1 MTTIGDDNGHSE
13 DAPLPGQRNFFA
25 VSAVLF
31 TRTCVIPYAGL
42 MSIYIARHGQTDWNL
57 LGKWQSRT
65 DVPLNKTG
73 YRQAEKLRD
82 KLAEQGVRFNVAMTS
97 PLVRAVET
105 AKVLLEGSHVIAQD
119 NLALIEL
126 DMGDYEGRKEKDVRA
141 VLGDD
146 QYDQWRSTMMC
157 VPAPGGES
165 ITDVARRLQPVVTWL
180 SQQIG
185 SVLIVGHQYVNMA
198 LKAQLCDRFGRSDL
212 LEFKQANDEIDIWD
226 HQSRQSIGLIKLDE
240 F

>member
-1 MTTIGDDNGHSE
+1 M
-13 DAPLPGQRNFFA
+13 P
-25 VSAVLF
+25 
-31 TRTCVIPYAGL
+31 
-42 MSIYIARHGQTDWNL
+42 IYIARHGQTDWNL
-57 LGKWQSRT
+57 LEKWQSIT

-82 KLAEQGVRFNVAMTS
+82 KLAEQGVRFSAAMAS

-105 AKVLLEGSHVIAQD
+105 AKVLLQGSRVIAQA

-126 DMGDYEGRKEKDVRA
+126 DMGDYEGCKEKDVRDL
-141 VLGDD
+141 LGNEN
-146 QYDQWRSTMMC
+146 YDQWRSTMMR

-165 ITDVARRLQPVVTWL
+165 ITDVACRLQPVVTWL

-185 SVLIVGHQYVNMA
+185 NVLIVGHQYVNMA
-198 LKAQLCDRFGRSDL
+198 LKAKLCNRFDRIDL

-226 HQSRQSIGLIKLDE
+226 HQSHRSIGRIKLDNFDGE
-240 F
+240 HLRV

>member
-1 MTTIGDDNGHSE
+1 M
-13 DAPLPGQRNFFA
+13 P
-25 VSAVLF
+25 
-31 TRTCVIPYAGL
+31 
-42 MSIYIARHGQTDWNL
+42 IYIARHGQTDWNL
-57 LGKWQSRT
+57 LEKWQSTT

-82 KLAEQGVRFNVAMTS
+82 KLAEQGVRFSAAMAS

-105 AKVLLEGSHVIAQD
+105 AKVLLQGSRVIPQA

-126 DMGDYEGRKEKDVRA
+126 DMGDYEGCKEKDVRDL
-141 VLGDD
+141 LGNEN
-146 QYDQWRSTMMC
+146 YDQWRSTMMR

-165 ITDVARRLQPVVTWL
+165 ITDVACRLQPVVTWL

-185 SVLIVGHQYVNMA
+185 NVLIVGHQYVNMA
-198 LKAQLCDRFGRSDL
+198 LKAKLCNRFDSIDL

-226 HQSRQSIGLIKLDE
+226 HQSHRSIGRIKLDNFDGE
-240 F
+240 HLRV

>member
-1 MTTIGDDNGHSE
+1 M
-13 DAPLPGQRNFFA
+13 P
-25 VSAVLF
+25 
-31 TRTCVIPYAGL
+31 
-42 MSIYIARHGQTDWNL
+42 IYIARHGQTDWNL

-82 KLAEQGVRFNVAMTS
+82 KLAEQGVRFSAAMAS

-105 AKVLLEGSHVIAQD
+105 AKVLLQGSRVIAQA

-126 DMGDYEGRKEKDVRA
+126 DMGDYEGCKEKDVRDL
-141 VLGDD
+141 LGNEN
-146 QYDQWRSTMMC
+146 YDRWRSTMMR

-165 ITDVARRLQPVVTWL
+165 ITDVACRLQPVVTWL

-185 SVLIVGHQYVNMA
+185 NVLIVGHQYVNMA
-198 LKAQLCDRFGRSDL
+198 LKAKLCNRFDSIDL

-226 HQSRQSIGLIKLDE
+226 HQSRRSIGLIKLDNFDGE
-240 F
+240 HLRV